1 MTTPA
6 PRAGTNQAGGNKG
19 GGAGPCGPQNAAT
32 PQVTLAAGAQTT
44 VEWDINAAH
53 GGSCEIK
60 VAPTDGELEAATAIG
75 GNFPCGANGQATTRT
90 VTIPADTAAGTA
102 VLQWYWTGDGP
113 YWNCADV
120 TITGGGGGAA
130 AALRPAAQASTPT
143 TMKTGGRGAR
153 LRRWCSFLSLL
164 AVSPAGCSRKRPAP
178 AAAPSRRQSRAYQ
191 RSPTRRRRPSRRE
204 GRCPR
209 ARCHRARGLDSQGV
223 WTVSYSRVLLFLS
236 NKPRAH
242 SGHSHPLQHRA
253 LHSIN
258 QALRRD

>member
-75 GNFPCGANGQATTRT
+75 GNFPCGTNGQATTRT
-90 VTIPADTAAGTA
+90 VTIPADTPAGRA

-130 AALRPAAQASTPT
+130 ASTAAGGASVDTVDDEE
-143 TMKTGGRGAR
+143 GGSGGKVAAVVFFFIIAGGLACRLQSQKAGGGGGAKPPPIP
-153 LRRWCSFLSLL
+153 S
-164 AVSPAGCSRKRPAP
+164 VPEIPN
-178 AAAPSRRQSRAYQ
+178 AAAPPIPQ
-191 RSPTRRRRPSRRE
+191 RSLPARPMPSRTR
-204 GRCPR
+204 P
-209 ARCHRARGLDSQGV
+209 
-223 WTVSYSRVLLFLS
+223 
-236 NKPRAH
+236 
-242 SGHSHPLQHRA
+242 
-253 LHSIN
+253 
-258 QALRRD
+258 